1 MIIPNGHGGRSS
13 LGKRCQ
19 FCGRFFIPDY
29 RVGERQKACRRVEC
43 RQARKRLAQES
54 WCAKNPGYFQGRYPY
69 VKEWRQR
76 KKAAD
81 RLTGAEMI
89 QDEIPPSKPLLRLI
103 LLIPG
108 EKEGMIQDKIVLQRQ
123 SRRTFAAYG

>member
-1 MIIPNGHGGRSS
+1 

-29 RVGERQKACRRVEC
+29 RVGERQKACRREGC
-43 RQARKRLAQES
+43 RQARKRLAQQS

-76 KKAAD
+76 KKAAV
-81 RLTGAEMI
+81 RPSGPEMI
-89 QDEIPPSKPLLRLI
+89 QDEILPSKPLLRLI

>member
-1 MIIPNGHGGRSS
+1 M
-13 LGKRCQ
+13 GKRCQ
-19 FCGRFFIPDY
+19 FCGRFFVPDY
-29 RVGERQKACRRVEC
+29 RAREKQKACGRVEC
-43 RQARKRLAQES
+43 RNARKRLAQQA

-76 KKAAD
+76 RKAEGQ
-81 RLTGAEMI
+81 LSGSEMI
-89 QDEIPPSKPLLRLI
+89 QDKCPPAKPLQRLI

-108 EKEGMIQDKIVLQRQ
+108 ETEDMIQDKIVLQRQ

>member
-1 MIIPNGHGGRSS
+1 
-13 LGKRCQ
+13 L
-19 FCGRFFIPDY
+19 
-29 RVGERQKACRRVEC
+29 
-43 RQARKRLAQES
+43 
-54 WCAKNPGYFQGRYPY
+54 KNPGYFQGRYPY

-76 KKAAD
+76 KKAEERPSD
-81 RLTGAEMI
+81 PEMI

-108 EKEGMIQDKIVLQRQ
+108 EKEEMIQDKIVLQRQ

>member
-1 MIIPNGHGGRSS
+1 
-13 LGKRCQ
+13 LKKRCQ

-29 RVGERQKACRRVEC
+29 RVGERQKACSRAEC
-43 RQARKRLAQES
+43 RQARKRLAQETWGS
-54 WCAKNPGYFQGRYPY
+54 KNPGYFQGRYSY

-76 KKAAD
+76 KKAEGRPSD
-81 RLTGAEMI
+81 PEMI
-89 QDEIPPSKPLLRLI
+89 QDKIPPSKPLLRLI

-108 EKEGMIQDKIVLQRQ
+108 EKEEMIQDKIVLQRQ

>member
-1 MIIPNGHGGRSS
+1 MVPNGSGGRSS

-19 FCGRFFIPDY
+19 FCGRFFIPDF
-29 RVGERQKACRRVEC
+29 RVGERQKACRRAEC
-43 RQARKRLAQES
+43 RQARKRLAQET

-76 KKAAD
+76 KKAAV
-81 RLTGAEMI
+81 RPSGPEMI

>member
-1 MIIPNGHGGRSS
+1 

-29 RVGERQKACRRVEC
+29 RVGERQKACRRAEC
-43 RQARKRLAQES
+43 RRARKRLAQEK

-69 VKEWRQR
+69 VKEWRLR
-76 KKAAD
+76 KRAT
-81 RLTGAEMI
+81 LQPSLPEMI

-123 SRRTFAAYG
+123 SRHTFAAYG